1 MRETLTEPYF
11 DLDANTKAHEI
22 CAGEDTLCIDTLF
35 SIVLNSFPLG
45 LSVFKHSYGFDS
57 LSFPL
62 GQILPP
68 SLTRNSACGNVRQGT
83 ARATLRRVV
92 TAETGYVKTITSL
105 VFST

>member
-1 MRETLTEPYF
+1 MTEPYF

-35 SIVLNSFPLG
+35 SIVLNSVPLG

-62 GQILPP
+62 RQILPP
-68 SLTRNSACGNVRQGT
+68 SLTRNSACGNIRQGT
-83 ARATLRRVV
+83 AK
-92 TAETGYVKTITSL
+92 EPH
-105 VFST
+105 